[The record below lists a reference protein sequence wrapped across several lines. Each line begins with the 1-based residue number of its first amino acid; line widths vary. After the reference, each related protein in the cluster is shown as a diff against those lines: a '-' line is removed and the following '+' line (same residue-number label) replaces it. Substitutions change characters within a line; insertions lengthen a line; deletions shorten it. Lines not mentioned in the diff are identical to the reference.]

1 MSRKAHC
8 QACTFMIHG
17 VKTRKSIP
25 HTCGRTTKE
34 LRELKESY
42 EIRRNKSVTET
53 GNGIGENDHK

>member
-25 HTCGRTTKE
+25 HTCGRTDKE
-34 LRELKESY
+34 LREFKKQN
-42 EIRRNKSVTET
+42 EIRRNQTDSET
-53 GNGIGENDHK
+53 GK